1 MEYRR
6 VIGEIG
12 VIDPVAHLEQGAGRL
27 QRSHDGVIE
36 REDRIQQQNPDQAPE
51 SEAQQRFFQ

>member
-27 QRSHDGVIE
+27 QRRHDGVVE
-36 REDRIQQQNPDQAPE
+36 REDRIQQQYPDQTPE
-51 SEAQQRFFQ
+51 PEAQQGFFQ